1 MSDLQLIRYCAPTLA
16 GLKAGSL
23 FNAAGSRA
31 EADRVIAR
39 WNGLTG
45 PKGVWA
51 RCLCRRGER
60 TLIYVYR
67 LEALCAQLSGRGV
80 RRFLAHYGYPA
91 DAAADP
97 ERTIAHLTARLR
109 SEAHF
114 PHEIGLFLGYPLED
128 VAGFVAHR
136 GRRCKCVGCWK
147 VYGDAVFAQKRFQIY
162 KSCTR
167 HFCRSYRSGFTV
179 DRLTVA
185 RFTP

>member
-1 MSDLQLIRYCAPTLA
+1 MSDIQLIRNCAPTLA
-16 GLKAGSL
+16 GLKVGSL
-23 FNAAGSRA
+23 FNAGGSKA
-31 EADRVIAR
+31 EVDRVILR
-39 WNGLTG
+39 WNAALG

-51 RCLCRRGER
+51 RCLRRSR
-60 TLIYVYR
+60 DRALIYVYR
-67 LEALCAQLSGRGV
+67 PKALCAHLDTGAA

-97 ERTIAHLTARLR
+97 EWLIAHLTARLK

-128 VAGFVAHR
+128 VAGFVVHR
-136 GRRCKCVGCWK
+136 GRQCKCVGCWK
-147 VYGDAVFAQKRFQIY
+147 VYGDEVSAQKRFRIY

-179 DRLTVA
+179 DRLTVG
-185 RFTP
+185 